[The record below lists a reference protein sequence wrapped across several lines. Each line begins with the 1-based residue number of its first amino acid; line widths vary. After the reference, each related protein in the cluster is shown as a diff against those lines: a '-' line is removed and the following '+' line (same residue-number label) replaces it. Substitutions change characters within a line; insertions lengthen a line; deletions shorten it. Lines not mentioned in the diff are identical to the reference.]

1 MIIAITIDRRNQG
14 PSVQSTKIRPSR
26 PEVFL
31 KENMISM
38 LRDLGIDVLLLPP
51 ESSNEALGF
60 VCSHC
65 DGVIISGGAFD
76 IDPKHYGQ
84 SIMGRIDSV
93 DEGRSAMELRLAK
106 LCIEQNI
113 PLLGICGGMQA
124 MIVANGGSLI
134 QDIGTQIPNA
144 LEHEQPTDPAQGW
157 HAVEFLHEKWK
168 KWFEGDSIMVN
179 STHHQA
185 VDALGSFVVTGLS
198 TDGVVEAVEYPDAD
212 FCVGVQWHP
221 ELLDN
226 RIFKAFQQAILNKQQ
241 S

>member
-1 MIIAITIDRRNQG
+1 MIVAITTDRRNKG
-14 PSVQSTKIRPSR
+14 PIVHSANIRPSR

-31 KENMISM
+31 KENMIAM
-38 LRDLGIDVLLLPP
+38 LQKMGIDVLLLPP
-51 ESSNEALGF
+51 ESAASALDF
-60 VCSHC
+60 VVNHC

-84 SIMGRIDSV
+84 SIVGRIDSV
-93 DEGRSAMELRLAK
+93 DEGRSSMELHLAT

-124 MIVANGGSLI
+124 MVVANGGSLI

-144 LEHEQPTDPAQGW
+144 LQHEQPSDPIQGW
-157 HAVEFLHEKWK
+157 HSVEFLHEKWK

-185 VDALGSFVVTGLS
+185 VDALGNFVVTGRAA
-198 TDGVVEAVEYPDAD
+198 DGVIEAVEHPKLD

-226 RIFKAFQQAILNKQQ
+226 RIFKAFAEAMLEKQQ
-241 S
+241 